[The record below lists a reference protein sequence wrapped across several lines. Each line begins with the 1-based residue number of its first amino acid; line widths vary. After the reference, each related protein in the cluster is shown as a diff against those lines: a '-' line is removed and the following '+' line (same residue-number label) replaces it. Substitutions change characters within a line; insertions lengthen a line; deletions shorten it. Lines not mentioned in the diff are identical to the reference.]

1 MEIDRLSDAE
11 SEEISS
17 PPILDLALEGHVEV
31 VERAPIA
38 REGIEY
44 TGATLAL
51 EGPPPSG
58 FSGTLVPATSGDLVP
73 MTRRHQQ
80 RQRKGGMLGS
90 LTKEVFNSGNGNH
103 CFYLI
108 LFFFV
113 GDAIELGLESQTGE
127 DPSNPDGSSESKRAV
142 INVNESIVTL
152 LLRLHSKY
160 SGRPDSYIPKYQ
172 RHGVSITEDYHQSRI
187 GDGCFF
193 IEKVLDRIGDFDEA
207 CAESISVSRQL
218 LWPGKN
224 NTTTPF

>member
-1 MEIDRLSDAE
+1 M
-11 SEEISS
+11 
-17 PPILDLALEGHVEV
+17 
-31 VERAPIA
+31 
-38 REGIEY
+38 
-44 TGATLAL
+44 
-51 EGPPPSG
+51 
-58 FSGTLVPATSGDLVP
+58 
-73 MTRRHQQ
+73 
-80 RQRKGGMLGS
+80 
-90 LTKEVFNSGNGNH
+90 
-103 CFYLI
+103 
-108 LFFFV
+108 
-113 GDAIELGLESQTGE
+113 
-127 DPSNPDGSSESKRAV
+127 

-224 NTTTPF
+224 NTIPF